1 MKKLSTLLIIAGLL
15 IILYPSAVR
24 AYDDYQM
31 NKLLASFE
39 EEIASLEEI
48 DDTEVIDLNYE
59 DDYQALL
66 EERGDLVSSGGTE
79 APAVETPTET
89 PSETPTTVDPAP
101 TPTPSQPAAAQPAP
115 KPVVKKPKTDTFI
128 KIPAIDL
135 LMPVLKGMTNDNL
148 RYAAATFDN
157 GVVPGGTGNYSLAG
171 HRSYTY
177 GRMFNRLNELAP
189 GHLIEITV
197 KQETFTY
204 RVTESFVVNPED
216 TWVLKSDRSKNEIT
230 LVTCTPIRTATQRL
244 IIKGELVK

>member
-1 MKKLSTLLIIAGLL
+1 MKKLSTIFIIAGLL

-31 NKLLASFE
+31 NKLLESFE
-39 EEIASLEEI
+39 ADIAALEEI
-48 DDTEVIDLNYE
+48 DDTEVIELDYE

-66 EERGDLVSSGGTE
+66 EERGELASNGDTETTTPEGEGTE
-79 APAVETPTET
+79 PETPAEA
-89 PSETPTTVDPAP
+89 PTTVEPAP
-101 TPTPSQPAAAQPAP
+101 APAQPAPQPAP

-128 KIPAIDL
+128 KIPAIKL
-135 LMPVLKGMTNDNL
+135 LMPVLQGMTDENL

-157 GVVPGGTGNYSLAG
+157 GVVPGGSGNYSLAG

-177 GRMFNRLNELAP
+177 GRMFNRLDELAP

-216 TWVLKSDRSKNEIT
+216 TWVLKSDSSKKSIT
-230 LVTCTPIRTATQRL
+230 LVTCTPVRTATQRL
-244 IIKGELVK
+244 IIKGELVQ

>member
-1 MKKLSTLLIIAGLL
+1 MKKLSTILIIAGLL

-39 EEIASLEEI
+39 EDIASLEEI
-48 DDTEVIDLNYE
+48 DDTEVIDLDYE

-66 EERGDLVSSGGTE
+66 EERSDLAANGGSE
-79 APAVETPTET
+79 APGEETPTET
-89 PSETPTTVDPAP
+89 PATVEPAP
-101 TPTPSQPAAAQPAP
+101 SPSQPAAAQPAP

-128 KIPAIDL
+128 KIPAIKL
-135 LMPVLKGMTNDNL
+135 LMPVLKGMTDENL

-157 GVVPGGTGNYSLAG
+157 GVVPGGAGNYSLAG

-177 GRMFNRLNELAP
+177 GRMFNRLDELAP

-197 KQETFTY
+197 KEETFTY

-216 TWVLKSDRSKNEIT
+216 TWVLKSDSSKNTIT

-244 IIKGELVK
+244 IIKGELVQ

>member
-31 NKLLASFE
+31 NKLLSSFE
-39 EEIASLEEI
+39 EDIAALEEI
-48 DDTEVIDLNYE
+48 DDAQVVDLDYA
-59 DDYQALL
+59 DDYEAML
-66 EERGDLVSSGGTE
+66 EEQRVLAANGGSE
-79 APAVETPTET
+79 SPNPAEGQTETPTGT
-89 PSETPTTVDPAP
+89 PSTVEPTPAP
-101 TPTPSQPAAAQPAP
+101 NQPAAAQPAP

-135 LMPVLKGMTNDNL
+135 LMPVLKGMTDDNL

-216 TWVLKSDRSKNEIT
+216 TWVLKSDKSKNEIT

>member
-39 EEIASLEEI
+39 EEIVSLEDI
-48 DDTEVIDLNYE
+48 DDAEVVDFNYE
-59 DDYQALL
+59 DDYRALI
-66 EERGDLVSSGGTE
+66 EERVELTSNGTGE
-79 APAVETPTET
+79 NGATDPGNGETPET
-89 PSETPTTVDPAP
+89 PSTVNPA
-101 TPTPSQPAAAQPAP
+101 PTPSQPAATQPAP

-135 LMPVLKGMTNDNL
+135 LMPVLKGMTNENL
-148 RYAAATFDN
+148 RYAAASFDN
-157 GVVPGGTGNYSLAG
+157 GVVPGGAGNYSLAG

-197 KQETFTY
+197 KKDTFTY
-204 RVTESFVVNPED
+204 RVTETLVVNPED
-216 TWVLKSDRSKNEIT
+216 TWVLKSDKSKNEIT
-230 LVTCTPIRTATQRL
+230 LVTCTPVRTATQRL
-244 IIKGELVK
+244 IIKGELIK

>member
-1 MKKLSTLLIIAGLL
+1 MKKLSTILIIAGLL

-31 NKLLASFE
+31 NKLLESFE
-39 EEIASLEEI
+39 EDIAALEEI
-48 DDTEVIDLNYE
+48 DDTAVVELDYE

-66 EERGDLVSSGGTE
+66 EERGELASNGDSEVTPPEGEGTE
-79 APAVETPTET
+79 TESPAEA
-89 PSETPTTVDPAP
+89 PTTVEPNPAP
-101 TPTPSQPAAAQPAP
+101 APQPAP

-128 KIPAIDL
+128 KIPAIKL
-135 LMPVLKGMTNDNL
+135 LMPVLKGMTDENL

-157 GVVPGGTGNYSLAG
+157 GVVPGGPGNYALAG

-177 GRMFNRLNELAP
+177 GRMFNRLDELAP

-197 KQETFTY
+197 KQDTFTY

-216 TWVLKSDRSKNEIT
+216 TWVLKSDSSKNTIT
-230 LVTCTPIRTATQRL
+230 LVTCTPVRTATQRL
-244 IIKGELVK
+244 IIKGELVQ

>member
-1 MKKLSTLLIIAGLL
+1 MKKLSTILIIAGLL

-39 EEIASLEEI
+39 EDIASLEEI
-48 DDTEVIDLNYE
+48 DDTEVIDLDYE

-66 EERGDLVSSGGTE
+66 EERSNLAANGGSETQGE
-79 APAVETPTET
+79 ETPTET
-89 PSETPTTVDPAP
+89 PATVEPAP
-101 TPTPSQPAAAQPAP
+101 SPSQPAAAQPAP

-128 KIPAIDL
+128 KIPAIKL
-135 LMPVLKGMTNDNL
+135 LMPVLKGMTDENL

-157 GVVPGGTGNYSLAG
+157 GVVPGGAGNYSLAG

-177 GRMFNRLNELAP
+177 GRMFNRLDELAP

-197 KQETFTY
+197 KEETFTY
-204 RVTESFVVNPED
+204 RVTESFIVNPED
-216 TWVLKSDRSKNEIT
+216 TWVLKSDSSKNTIT

-244 IIKGELVK
+244 IIKGELVQ

>member
-31 NKLLASFE
+31 NKLLSSFE
-39 EEIASLEEI
+39 EDISALEEI
-48 DDTEVIDLNYE
+48 DDAQVVDLDYA
-59 DDYQALL
+59 DDYEAMLTEQREAATND
-66 EERGDLVSSGGTE
+66 GTGTE
-79 APAVETPTET
+79 GQTETPTDT
-89 PSETPTTVDPAP
+89 PATVEPAP
-101 TPTPSQPAAAQPAP
+101 SPSQPAATQPAP

-157 GVVPGGTGNYSLAG
+157 GVVPGGSGNYSLAG

-216 TWVLKSDRSKNEIT
+216 TWVLKSDKSKNEIT

-244 IIKGELVK
+244 IIKGELVQ

>member
-24 AYDDYQM
+24 AYEDYQM
-31 NKLLASFE
+31 DKLLATFE
-39 EEIASLEEI
+39 ADIAALETI
-48 DDTEVIDLNYE
+48 DDAEVMDLDYE
-59 DDYQALL
+59 DDYLALV
-66 EERGDLVSSGGTE
+66 EERNQQASTG
-79 APAVETPTET
+79 
-89 PSETPTTVDPAP
+89 SETEPAEVQP
-101 TPTPSQPAAAQPAP
+101 AEPGQTQTQQPAAP
-115 KPVVKKPKTDTFI
+115 KPAVKRPKTDTFI
-128 KIPAIDL
+128 KIPAINL
-135 LMPVLKGMTNDNL
+135 LMPVLKGMSDENL

-157 GVVPGGTGNYSLAG
+157 GVVPGGSGNFSLAG

-197 KQETFTY
+197 KQDTFTY

-216 TWVLKSDRSKNEIT
+216 TWVLKSDKSKSTIT

-244 IIKGELVK
+244 IIKGELVP

>member
-1 MKKLSTLLIIAGLL
+1 MKKLSTILIIAGLL

-31 NKLLASFE
+31 NKLLESFE
-39 EEIASLEEI
+39 EDIAALEEI
-48 DDTEVIDLNYE
+48 DDAAVVELDYE

-66 EERGDLVSSGGTE
+66 EERSELASNGDTVTAPPDGEGTN
-79 APAVETPTET
+79 TET
-89 PSETPTTVDPAP
+89 PATVEPAP
-101 TPTPSQPAAAQPAP
+101 APAQPTPQPAP
-115 KPVVKKPKTDTFI
+115 KPVVNKPKTDTFI
-128 KIPAIDL
+128 KIPAIKL
-135 LMPVLKGMTNDNL
+135 LMPVLQGMTNENL

-157 GVVPGGTGNYSLAG
+157 GVVPGGSGNYSLAG

-177 GRMFNRLNELAP
+177 GRMFNRLDELAP

-216 TWVLKSDRSKNEIT
+216 TWVLKSDSSKKTIT
-230 LVTCTPIRTATQRL
+230 LVTCTPVRTATQRL
-244 IIKGELVK
+244 IIKGELVQ

>member
-31 NKLLASFE
+31 NRLLSSFE
-39 EEIASLEEI
+39 EDIAALEEI
-48 DDTEVIDLNYE
+48 DDAQVVDLDYA
-59 DDYQALL
+59 DDYAAMLAEQRALAAN
-66 EERGDLVSSGGTE
+66 GGTE
-79 APAVETPTET
+79 AAD
-89 PSETPTTVDPAP
+89 PSEGQTDTPAQAPTTVEPAP
-101 TPTPSQPAAAQPAP
+101 APSQPAAAQPAP

-128 KIPAIDL
+128 KIPAIDV
-135 LMPVLKGMTNDNL
+135 LMPVLKGMTNENL

-157 GVVPGGTGNYSLAG
+157 GVVPGGAGNYSLAG

-216 TWVLKSDRSKNEIT
+216 TWVLKSDRSKSTIT

-244 IIKGELVK
+244 IIKGELVQ